1 MYCQSNICHIWT
13 DKYWTAKK
21 MYLNRQKNCR
31 APQVVIKGF
40 RTNTHSSISN
50 ISCLSL
56 SSPSSLMVSTSSLSL
71 ATVAILL
78 LASAS
83 FSLSSFTWE
92 SIRWGSNSLHY
103 STKLT
108 GFNNLNPSTI
118 IRMNIPRTRALNWKP
133 EIVHAQVDRPH
144 SRASGRQDI
153 FIWGCCEGYWYINLG
168 HPRVRGVPLRHWYK
182 TP

>member
-31 APQVVIKGF
+31 APQVVIKGL

-103 STKLT
+103 KLT
-108 GFNNLNPSTI
+108 GFNKIENLTLYMRRSTGH
-118 IRMNIPRTRALNWKP
+118 TRARLVVKT
-133 EIVHAQVDRPH
+133 
-144 SRASGRQDI
+144 
-153 FIWGCCEGYWYINLG
+153 FLF
-168 HPRVRGVPLRHWYK
+168 GVAVK
-182 TP
+182 AIDTSI